1 MTHIEAIVKYAG
13 EDGMRSDSEYGPLWT
28 NGYLAIQSG
37 YPGRQK
43 ERLASTWATNAS
55 REDSLALPGKL
66 YESAGAYV
74 RGLLVGDKEAVYV
87 NEALYRALSESGASA
102 FATKDS
108 EPVAF
113 RDGGRMVGL
122 VMPMRYLPLE
132 YTVATEM
139 PTDAQL
145 FAKYAC
151 EENGFYLQ
159 SKAELRKR
167 FASELRDVAR
177 ELRDAREALN
187 EAQESLDA
195 FEEDHAAILAKI
207 TALDKEPVIA

>member
-1 MTHIEAIVKYAG
+1 MTHIEAIVKFAG
-13 EDGMRSDSEYGPLWT
+13 EDGIRSDSEYGPLWT
-28 NGYLAIQSG
+28 NGHLAIQAD
-37 YPGRQK
+37 YPGRQQ
-43 ERLASTWATNAS
+43 ERLASTWAANAA
-55 REDSLALPGKL
+55 REDSLALPGNL

-87 NEALYRALSESGASA
+87 SEALYRALSESGVLA

-108 EPVAF
+108 DPVAF

-122 VMPMRYLPLE
+122 LMPMRYRPD
-132 YTVATEM
+132 YAVATET

-167 FASELRDVAR
+167 FAAELRDIAR
-177 ELRDAREALN
+177 ELRDARGALN

-195 FEEDHAAILAKI
+195 FEEDHAAIMAKI